1 MLSLLHGQQIVS
13 GLCPPGLCP
22 HASSRPD
29 LAFYHRDNYVV
40 SDVVYSAC
48 IPMEVGDDG
57 IPSDQDSEKNVL
69 LGCVGEDKINQ
80 LNLSQAIA
88 GMLLLTT
95 RMGYQN

>member
-13 GLCPPGLCP
+13 GLCP